1 MGGIYIFK
9 KKLKDILK
17 VLLQNPI
24 LIIVYWIFCYE
35 LSLLC
40 MYGRVNNTIYILLG
54 CILFFISIIIFIII
68 KNMKNK
74 DYRPRELIKLKSW
87 RYISII
93 IIISITS
100 IYGMK
105 IYESATNYRGKLSW
119 VIERLKNE
127 RSVEFEH
134 NNIYKYGVEGIFQ
147 DINKKYTLP
156 NKLYMSNVFELEFN
170 SHGTITSLYT
180 FVYGKNNDGEDKAY
194 LITYDKSKS
203 QDITL
208 RLNGQAN
215 FDYNDDKL
223 IDPLI
228 ETVNAIPFDKTT
240 SKFNEDKYGLL
251 YYGKRNWGY
260 NTDGIINISEKGK
273 EYYFG
278 EVNIET
284 IGYTVSI
291 FVPGKEQDII
301 PDRYNL
307 ICDSK
312 WSQSCMEPIIRYE
325 EPSMNNQQDIIDG
338 KGQFHLSGK
347 IAYKLDVTDKA
358 LGSTFYSLRKTIDG
372 GVNWQVINK
381 NPFNGAIGS
390 LSGMTFMDEKLGF
403 IVANNPSGDSGDLYR
418 TDNGGISFEKIDYS
432 PYEVKLKNGA
442 SIVPFDCPGIP
453 YEKGDIIYMLVG
465 QGTDGDYNGNSKAL
479 YQSKDKGKTWEYVE
493 EVKK

>member
-1 MGGIYIFK
+1 
-9 KKLKDILK
+9 
-17 VLLQNPI
+17 
-24 LIIVYWIFCYE
+24 
-35 LSLLC
+35 

-68 KNMKNK
+68 KTIKNK
-74 DYRPRELIKLKSW
+74 DYSPRELIKLKSW
-87 RYISII
+87 KYISII
-93 IIISITS
+93 IIIAITS

-170 SHGTITSLYT
+170 SDGTITSLYT
-180 FVYGKNNDGEDKAY
+180 FVYGKNNDGEDKTY

-203 QDITL
+203 KDITL
-208 RLNGQAN
+208 RLNGYAN

-223 IDPLI
+223 IEPLI
-228 ETVNAIPFDKTT
+228 ETVNAIPFEKTT
-240 SKFNEDKYGLL
+240 SKFNEDKYGLV

-260 NTDGIINISEKGK
+260 NTDGIINISEKGR

-312 WSQSCMEPIIRYE
+312 WS
-325 EPSMNNQQDIIDG
+325 
-338 KGQFHLSGK
+338 
-347 IAYKLDVTDKA
+347 
-358 LGSTFYSLRKTIDG
+358 
-372 GVNWQVINK
+372 
-381 NPFNGAIGS
+381 
-390 LSGMTFMDEKLGF
+390 
-403 IVANNPSGDSGDLYR
+403 
-418 TDNGGISFEKIDYS
+418 
-432 PYEVKLKNGA
+432 
-442 SIVPFDCPGIP
+442 
-453 YEKGDIIYMLVG
+453 
-465 QGTDGDYNGNSKAL
+465 
-479 YQSKDKGKTWEYVE
+479 
-493 EVKK
+493 